1 MGTHAYRTFLY
12 AQPWRYQLQFT
23 CSWSSEFKQILVSRS
38 GLFVV
43 DKVSNWPTVE
53 ARQVGKSF
61 SSQSCSPRKVSSPHC
76 RPTIRPCRVV
86 YKVPCRKSSSAIQVG
101 WLPAQKSLFRLCF
114 MRHVGLFYSTLA
126 STGDGTQVSSGRR
139 NRLVNIL
146 FMTFVNMT
154 SFDNF

>member
-1 MGTHAYRTFLY
+1 MGTHIVLFCMHSHEDINCNSHAHE
-12 AQPWRYQLQFT
+12 AVN
-23 CSWSSEFKQILVSRS
+23 SSKYWFSRS

-61 SSQSCSPRKVSSPHC
+61 SSQSCSPRIVSSPHC

-86 YKVPCRKSSSAIQVG
+86 YKVPCRKSSSAVQVG
-101 WLPAQKSLFRLCF
+101 WLSAQKPLYRLCF

-146 FMTFVNMT
+146 FMTFVNIT
-154 SFDNF
+154 PFW